1 VGFQGSAKQEVIM
14 KLSKIIAALSVASA
28 VVLAAPLSS
37 FAQGKGKQQPTKEEP
52 KKVKS
57 YDFTGDEIDGELV
70 KPDGDFLDT
79 RKFANHT
86 SLIRLRT
93 NFIKEILK
101 SAEDL

>member
-1 VGFQGSAKQEVIM
+1 VGFPGSAKQHEVTM
-14 KLSKIIAALSVASA
+14 KRSKIIAALSVAGA
-28 VVLAAPLSS
+28 VALAAPLSAL
-37 FAQGKGKQQPTKEEP
+37 AQGKGKQPKEEP

-79 RKFANHT
+79 RKFASHT

>member
-1 VGFQGSAKQEVIM
+1 M
-14 KLSKIIAALSVASA
+14 KRSKIIAALSIASA
-28 VVLAAPLSS
+28 IVLAAPLSA
-37 FAQGKGKQQPTKEEP
+37 FAQGKGKQPKEEP

-79 RKFANHT
+79 RKFASHT

>member
-1 VGFQGSAKQEVIM
+1 MMRKIMTALTIVGAM
-14 KLSKIIAALSVASA
+14 T
-28 VVLAAPLSS
+28 LAAPL
-37 FAQGKGKQQPTKEEP
+37 AQAQKKGKGGEAKAEAP
-52 KKVKS
+52 KTKS